1 MDALKTISSSPRL
14 QELLE
19 NNNSRNYNDSMNVAG
34 VNEPHNNI
42 NNDSINDN
50 SNSNNGNSNKKTN
63 TDNKGNGGE
72 EENEDEE
79 EGANKNTTNKVEIA
93 TTIQKNI
100 QKVRDVSCRE
110 LSITYNDDKKNE
122 SILFKLIDKCKQLES
137 EIQTKTNILAH
148 KTHKF
153 NQEQEEYG
161 AILKETLERKDVC
174 EKEAFA
180 EQEDYEFEAEH
191 ELKQKTNEQ
200 DEFMVRAR
208 EELVRIEQQQMEQLQ
223 SSTVEE
229 QTLLQRLTDLEHT
242 FETNKEQ
249 HEIQKRARLDA
260 IHKIEANYKAET
272 EERNYLQL
280 RYALVQSNQK
290 IADREKKILED
301 VARMEDRADAILFHS
316 AVALQKIVRGA
327 RDRAIVRKLKKKKKK
342 KGKKGGK
349 KSGGKGKGK

>member
-1 MDALKTISSSPRL
+1 MDALKTISSSPKL

-19 NNNSRNYNDSMNVAG
+19 NNSRNYNNMNVA
-34 VNEPHNNI
+34 VNEPNNN
-42 NNDSINDN
+42 NNDNVNDN
-50 SNSNNGNSNKKTN
+50 SNSYNGNSNKKTN
-63 TDNKGNGGE
+63 TGNKGGGGGGE
-72 EENEDEE
+72 EEEE
-79 EGANKNTTNKVEIA
+79 EEDANNTTNKVEIA
-93 TTIQKNI
+93 STIQKNI

-137 EIQTKTNILAH
+137 EIQTKQNILAH

-161 AILKETLERKDVC
+161 VILKETLERKDVC
-174 EKEAFA
+174 EKEAFV

-191 ELKQKTNEQ
+191 ELKQKTNEN

-208 EELVRIEQQQMEQLQ
+208 QELVRIEQQQMEQLQ
-223 SSTVEE
+223 SSTLEE
-229 QTLLQRLTDLEHT
+229 QTLLQRLTDLEHM

-260 IHKIEANYKAET
+260 IHKTEANYKAET

-316 AVALQKIVRGA
+316 AVALQTIVRGA
-327 RDRAIVRKLKKKKKK
+327 RGRAIVRKLKKKKKK

-349 KSGGKGKGK
+349 KSGKGKGK